1 MGHEVLLPFGA
12 ETSVH
17 GPMASDNDLRQVLDD
32 IANALQPALLLA
44 TKLRRELG
52 DRAEDA
58 VRLEGALGRAA
69 RALGKLRPQE

>member
-1 MGHEVLLPFGA
+1 MANDKEV
-12 ETSVH
+12 
-17 GPMASDNDLRQVLDD
+17 RQALDE

-58 VRLEGALGRAA
+58 VHLEAALDRAT
-69 RALGKLRPQE
+69 RAFSKLRPQT